1 MKLSRFFKTIFMT
14 DFVGGL
20 FIAIK
25 EIFKSKKTIN
35 YPFEKGKISP
45 RFRGEHALRR
55 YPNGEER
62 CIACKLCEAVC
73 PHSIFFYTFSIIAI
87 ISAIMVTV
95 SKNTVHSVFFL
106 ILDFI
111 SISCLFIMIGAE
123 FLGMIMLI
131 VYVGAVAVLFL
142 FVVMMLNVAQQ
153 KNQWF
158 ASKESSGHIPV
169 GLIISTII
177 FFELIIV
184 IGGWKYKPDLF
195 DINNTT
201 NNFNMSNTHS
211 LGQVLYTDYIHVF
224 QLSGMILLVA
234 MIGAIVLT
242 FRKREGVKT
251 QSYLKQ
257 ISRER
262 SEGIGIFLNR
272 KNIIVI
278 LMSIELI
285 LLAVNINLVAFSIF
299 LGDLTGQVFTLFIL
313 TVAAAEAAIGLAI
326 IVVYYRNS
334 GTIRVE
340 EIDQLKG

>member
-1 MKLSRFFKTIFMT
+1 M
-14 DFVGGL
+14 
-20 FIAIK
+20 IA
-25 EIFKSKKTIN
+25 
-35 YPFEKGKISP
+35 
-45 RFRGEHALRR
+45 
-55 YPNGEER
+55 
-62 CIACKLCEAVC
+62 
-73 PHSIFFYTFSIIAI
+73 HSIFFYTFSIIAV

-158 ASKESSGHIPV
+158 ASQESSGHIPV

-195 DINNTT
+195 DINNSV
-201 NNFNMSNTHS
+201 NNFSVSNTHS

-242 FRKREGVKT
+242 FRKRSGVKT

-262 SEGIGIFLNR
+262 SEG
-272 KNIIVI
+272 
-278 LMSIELI
+278 
-285 LLAVNINLVAFSIF
+285 
-299 LGDLTGQVFTLFIL
+299 
-313 TVAAAEAAIGLAI
+313 
-326 IVVYYRNS
+326 
-334 GTIRVE
+334 VE
-340 EIDQLKG
+340 VLEVENDKGVKIDD